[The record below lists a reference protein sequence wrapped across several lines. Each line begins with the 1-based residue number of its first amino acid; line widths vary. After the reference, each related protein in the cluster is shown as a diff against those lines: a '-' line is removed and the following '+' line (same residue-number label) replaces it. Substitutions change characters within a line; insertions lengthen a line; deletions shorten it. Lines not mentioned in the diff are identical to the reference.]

1 MALPVLPI
9 TDHEIAYLLVF
20 VVPSSGPAVQAFF
33 SFLILQNMPA
43 LPIVR
48 QVDSA
53 TFSSVPSCIFN
64 GSLSINAMERAISGA
79 FCQERKIS

>member
-1 MALPVLPI
+1 
-9 TDHEIAYLLVF
+9 
-20 VVPSSGPAVQAFF
+20 
-33 SFLILQNMPA
+33 
-43 LPIVR
+43 VR